1 MITDFD
7 EDLTT
12 IIDKNDIEYK
22 LVKFIKPDYILTW
35 KLKEVSSGER
45 THICKGIKVT
55 DFTPTELM
63 KHDIWDKI
71 SAKNQKAI
79 ENVIKEETESVK
91 NKLEKARSS
100 RKVKYPNIPKELT
113 CTICNA
119 KIQIQPGNIA
129 KRIETKKIM
138 LDDYI
143 KNYKCIKCG
152 GRGRTKNVEFAKLPK
167 TIKCKCGK
175 EVLTN
180 AAQLKIKA
188 TKNKTT
194 IEELIKNYRCQSCA
208 PSKRGR
214 KKGTKNGK

>member
-12 IIDKNDIEYK
+12 IIDKNDTEYK
-22 LVKFIKPDYILTW
+22 LVKFVKPHFILTW

-55 DFTPTELM
+55 DFTPEELT
-63 KHDIWDKI
+63 KHDLWDKI
-71 SAKNQKAI
+71 SAKNQKLVH
-79 ENVIKEETESVK
+79 NVIKEETDSVK
-91 NKLEKARSS
+91 NRLEKARSL
-100 RKVKYPNIPKELT
+100 RKEKYPHIPKELT
-113 CTICNA
+113 CTVCNDKI
-119 KIQIQPGNIA
+119 KIQPSVIA
-129 KRIETKKIM
+129 KRIETKKI
-138 LDDYI
+138 LIDDYI

-152 GRGRTKNVEFAKLPK
+152 GRGRTKNIEFAKLPK

-188 TKNKTT
+188 SKNKTT
-194 IEELIKNYRCQSCA
+194 IEELIKNFSCQSCS

-214 KKGTKNGK
+214 KKGKKNAK